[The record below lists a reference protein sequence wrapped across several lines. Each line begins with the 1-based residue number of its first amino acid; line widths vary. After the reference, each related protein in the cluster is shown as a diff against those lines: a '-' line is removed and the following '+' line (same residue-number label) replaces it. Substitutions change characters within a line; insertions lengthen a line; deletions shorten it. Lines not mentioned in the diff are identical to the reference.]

1 MARLCNCYFKGKDG
15 GIEED
20 TRRLVEKI
28 KLLTDT
34 RSQAVQLEEIAMNL
48 ARYVDYLLES

>member
-1 MARLCNCYFKGKDG
+1 MDG

-20 TRRLVEKI
+20 TKRLVEKI

-34 RSQAVQLEEIAMNL
+34 RSQGLQLEEIAMNL
-48 ARYVDYLLES
+48 ARYVDHLLAS

>member
-1 MARLCNCYFKGKDG
+1 MCNCFFKGIEGKEG

-20 TRRLVEKI
+20 TKRLVEKI

-48 ARYVDYLLES
+48 ARYVDYLLDA